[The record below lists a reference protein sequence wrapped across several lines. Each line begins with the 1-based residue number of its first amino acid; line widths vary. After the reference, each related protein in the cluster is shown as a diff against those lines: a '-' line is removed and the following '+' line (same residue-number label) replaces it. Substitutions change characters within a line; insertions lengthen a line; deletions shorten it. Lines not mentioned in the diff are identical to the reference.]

1 MDAISG
7 AHRRRR
13 AMRVMVMAMVDMKQH
28 VIHRVREPGTAV
40 KPVFWMPA
48 IWILHATWNAAN

>member
-1 MDAISG
+1 
-7 AHRRRR
+7 
-13 AMRVMVMAMVDMKQH
+13 MRVMVMAMVDMKQH